1 MGDNIFMDFATLP
14 KIELHLHLDCSLS
27 YAAVSRIDPS
37 VTLQAYQQE
46 FNGPTSRFTNLEG
59 FFKRAP
65 KGTALM
71 QTEGQIRL
79 VTFDVFEQLRQDNI
93 LYAEL
98 LLVPFMHTS
107 QGLSAEHVVEILN
120 DAVARA
126 SSATGIE
133 ARIILS
139 TLRHY
144 STQQSLATV
153 KLVERFKGTHVAG
166 VDLGAYEAGFP
177 IYAHIPAFQYAAQQ
191 GIPRTV
197 HAGEA
202 RGAESV
208 WETLKHL
215 RPSRVGHGVRSIE
228 DPALVEHLRKE
239 RIHLEICP
247 TSNVQINLYESYAH
261 HPINTFYE
269 SGVSLGVNTD
279 TRMIANVTLTQE
291 YEKLHEVFGW
301 DKRHFLQCNLN
312 AIEAAFL
319 PEDVKRHL
327 EKQVR
332 AGYGTLG

>member
-1 MGDNIFMDFATLP
+1 MDIASLP

-27 YAAVSRIDPS
+27 YAAVSRLDPS
-37 VTLQAYQQE
+37 VTRHAYQRE
-46 FNGPTSRFTNLEG
+46 FNGPSSRFANLEE
-59 FFKRAP
+59 FFERAP

-71 QTEGQIRL
+71 QTEEQIRL

-93 LYAEL
+93 LYVEI

-107 QGLSAEHVVEILN
+107 QGLSAEHVVDILN
-120 DAVARA
+120 DAVTRV
-126 SSATGIE
+126 SSEMGIE
-133 ARIILS
+133 ARVILS

-144 STQQSLATV
+144 SMQQSFATV
-153 KLVERFKGTHVAG
+153 KLVERFKGTHIAG

-228 DPALVEHLRKE
+228 DPLLVEHLRKE
-239 RIHLEICP
+239 RIHLELCP

-261 HPINTFYE
+261 HPINAFYE
-269 SGVSLGVNTD
+269 SGVSVGVNTD

-291 YEKLHEVFGW
+291 YENLHEVFGW
-301 DKRHFLQCNLN
+301 GKRHFLQCNLN
-312 AIEAAFL
+312 ALEAAFL
-319 PEDVKRHL
+319 PEDVKQHL
-327 EKQVR
+327 EKHVR
-332 AGYGTLG
+332 AGYGA

>member
-1 MGDNIFMDFATLP
+1 MDIASLP

-27 YAAVSRIDPS
+27 YAAVSRLDPS
-37 VTLQAYQQE
+37 VTRHAYQRE
-46 FNGPTSRFTNLEG
+46 FNGPSGRFASLEE
-59 FFKRAP
+59 FFERAP

-71 QTEGQIRL
+71 QTEEQIRL
-79 VTFDVFEQLRQDNI
+79 VTFDVFEQLRRDNI
-93 LYAEL
+93 LYVEI

-107 QGLSAEHVVEILN
+107 QGLSAEHVVDILD
-120 DAVARA
+120 DAVTEA
-126 SSATGIE
+126 SAATGIE
-133 ARIILS
+133 ARVILS

-144 STQQSLATV
+144 SMQQSLATV
-153 KLVERFKGTHVAG
+153 KLVERFKGTHIAG
-166 VDLGAYEAGFP
+166 IDLGAYEAGFP
-177 IYAHIPAFQYAAQQ
+177 IYAHIAAFQYAAQQ

-228 DPALVEHLRKE
+228 DPLLVEHLRKE
-239 RIHLEICP
+239 RIHLELCP
-247 TSNVQINLYESYAH
+247 TSNVQINLYESYAY
-261 HPINTFYE
+261 HPINAFYE
-269 SGVSLGVNTD
+269 SGVSVSVNTD

-312 AIEAAFL
+312 ALEAAFL
-319 PEDVKRHL
+319 PEDVKRRLKKHI
-327 EKQVR
+327 R
-332 AGYGTLG
+332 SGYGA

>member
-1 MGDNIFMDFATLP
+1 MDFAPLP

-37 VTLQAYQQE
+37 VTLQEYQQQ
-46 FNGPTSRFTNLEG
+46 FNGPTSGFTNLEE

-71 QTEGQIRL
+71 QTEGQIHL

-98 LLVPFMHTS
+98 LLVPFLHTS
-107 QGLSAEHVVEILN
+107 QGLSAEHVVAILN

-126 SSATGIE
+126 SSETGIE

-197 HAGEA
+197 HAGEM

-215 RPSRVGHGVRSIE
+215 RPSRIGHGVRSIE
-228 DPALVEHLRKE
+228 DPALVEHLRQE

-247 TSNVQINLYESYAH
+247 TSNVQISLYESYAH

-269 SGVSLGVNTD
+269 SGVSMGVNTD

-291 YEKLHEVFGW
+291 YEKLHKAFGW
-301 DKRHFLQCNLN
+301 DKGHFLQCNLN

-319 PEDVKRHL
+319 PEDVKRRL

-332 AGYGTLG
+332 AGYGAQESYLSI

>member
-1 MGDNIFMDFATLP
+1 MDFARLP

-27 YAAVSRIDPS
+27 YAAVSRLDPS
-37 VTLQAYQQE
+37 ITLQEYQQE
-46 FNGPTSRFTNLEG
+46 FQGPKSSFTNLEE

-71 QTEGQIRL
+71 QTEEQIRI
-79 VTFDVFEQLRQDNI
+79 VTCDVFEQLRQDHI

-98 LLVPFMHTS
+98 LFVPLMHTS
-107 QGLSAEHVVEILN
+107 QGLSPERVVAVLN
-120 DAVARA
+120 DAVARESA
-126 SSATGIE
+126 ATGIE

-144 STQQSLATV
+144 SMQQSLATV

-166 VDLGAYEAGFP
+166 IDLGAYEAGFP
-177 IYAHIPAFQYAAQQ
+177 IDAHIPAFHYAAQR

-215 RPSRVGHGVRSIE
+215 RPTRVGHGVRSIE
-228 DPALVEHLRKE
+228 DPVLVEHLRTE
-239 RIHLEICP
+239 RIHLELCP

-261 HPINTFYE
+261 HPIHSFYV
-269 SGVSLGVNTD
+269 SDVSLGVNTD

-291 YEKLHEVFGW
+291 YEKLHDAFGW
-301 DKRHFLQCNLN
+301 DKSHFLQCNLN

-319 PEDVKRHL
+319 PEDVKGRL
-327 EKQVR
+327 EQQIRV
-332 AGYGTLG
+332 GYGA

>member
-1 MGDNIFMDFATLP
+1 MDFATLP

-37 VTLQAYQQE
+37 VTLREYQQE
-46 FNGPTSRFTNLEG
+46 FNGPTSFANLEE

-65 KGTALM
+65 RGTALM
-71 QTEGQIRL
+71 QTEEQIRL
-79 VTFDVFEQLRQDNI
+79 VTFDVFEQLRHDNI
-93 LYAEL
+93 LYAEI

-107 QGLSAEHVVEILN
+107 QGLSPENVVEILD
-120 DAVARA
+120 DAVAKA
-126 SSATGIE
+126 SSETGVE
-133 ARIILS
+133 GRIILS

-144 STQQSLATV
+144 SMQQSLATV
-153 KLVERFKGTHVAG
+153 KLVERFRGTHVAG

-215 RPSRVGHGVRSIE
+215 R
-228 DPALVEHLRKE
+228 KE

-247 TSNVQINLYESYAH
+247 TSNVQINLFESYAH

-279 TRMIANVTLTQE
+279 TRMIANVTLAQE
-291 YEKLHEVFGW
+291 YEKLHQAFGW
-301 DKRHFLQCNLN
+301 DRRHFLQCNLN

-319 PEDVKRHL
+319 PEDVKMRL

-332 AGYGTLG
+332 AGYGV

>member
-1 MGDNIFMDFATLP
+1 MDFAAFP

-37 VTLQAYQQE
+37 VTLQEYQQE
-46 FNGPTSRFTNLEG
+46 FNGPTSRFANLEE

-71 QTEGQIRL
+71 QTEQQIRL

-98 LLVPFMHTS
+98 LLVPFLHTR
-107 QGLSAEHVVEILN
+107 QGLSAEQVVESLN

-126 SSATGIE
+126 SAATGIE
-133 ARIILS
+133 ARLILS

-177 IYAHIPAFQYAAQQ
+177 IYAHIPAFHYAAQQ

-208 WETLKHL
+208 WETLHHL

-228 DPALVEHLRKE
+228 DPALVAHLRKE
-239 RIHLEICP
+239 RIHLELCP

-261 HPINTFYE
+261 HPINTFYQA
-269 SGVSLGVNTD
+269 GVSLGVNTD
-279 TRMIANVTLTQE
+279 TRMIANITLTQE

-312 AIEAAFL
+312 AIAAAFL
-319 PEDVKRHL
+319 PEDVKRRL

-332 AGYGTLG
+332 AGYGALGD

>member
-1 MGDNIFMDFATLP
+1 MDFAAFP

-27 YAAVSRIDPS
+27 YAVVSRMDPS
-37 VTLQAYQQE
+37 VTLQEYQQE
-46 FNGPTSRFTNLEG
+46 FNGPSSRFTNLEE

-71 QTEGQIRL
+71 QTEQQIRL

-107 QGLSAEHVVEILN
+107 QGLSVENVVEILN
-120 DAVARA
+120 DAVAKV

-191 GIPRTV
+191 GIPRAV

-208 WETLKHL
+208 WETLHHL

-239 RIHLEICP
+239 RIHLELCP

-269 SGVSLGVNTD
+269 AGVSLGVNTD
-279 TRMIANVTLTQE
+279 TRMIANITLTQE
-291 YEKLHEVFGW
+291 YEKLHKVFGW

-312 AIEAAFL
+312 ALAAAFL
-319 PEDVKRHL
+319 SENVKRRL

-332 AGYGTLG
+332 AGYGALGD

>member
-1 MGDNIFMDFATLP
+1 MDFAAFP

-37 VTLQAYQQE
+37 VTLQEYQQE
-46 FNGPTSRFTNLEG
+46 FNGPTSRFANLEE

-71 QTEGQIRL
+71 QTEQQIRL

-98 LLVPFMHTS
+98 LLVPFLHTS
-107 QGLSAEHVVEILN
+107 QGLSAEQVVEILN

-126 SSATGIE
+126 SAATGIE
-133 ARIILS
+133 VRLILS

-144 STQQSLATV
+144 STQQSVATV

-177 IYAHIPAFQYAAQQ
+177 IDAHIPAFHYAAQQ

-208 WETLKHL
+208 WETLHHL

-239 RIHLEICP
+239 RIHLELCP

-269 SGVSLGVNTD
+269 AGVSLGVNTD
-279 TRMIANVTLTQE
+279 TRMIANITLTQE
-291 YEKLHEVFGW
+291 YEKLHQVFGW
-301 DKRHFLQCNLN
+301 DQRHFLQCNLN
-312 AIEAAFL
+312 ALAAAFL
-319 PEDVKRHL
+319 PEEVKRRL

-332 AGYGTLG
+332 AGYGALGDELSR

>member
-1 MGDNIFMDFATLP
+1 MDFAILP

-37 VTLQAYQQE
+37 VTLQEYQQE
-46 FNGPTSRFTNLEG
+46 FNGPTSRFTNLEE
-59 FFKRAP
+59 FFVRAP

-71 QTEGQIRL
+71 QTEEQIRL

-93 LYAEL
+93 LYVEL
-98 LLVPFMHTS
+98 LLVPFLHTS
-107 QGLSAEHVVEILN
+107 QGLSTEHVVEILN

-126 SSATGIE
+126 SSTTGIE

-139 TLRHY
+139 ILRHY
-144 STQQSLATV
+144 STQQSLATA
-153 KLVERFKGTHVAG
+153 KLAERFKGSYVAG
-166 VDLGAYEAGFP
+166 IDLGAYEAGFP
-177 IYAHIPAFQYAAQQ
+177 IYAHIDTFRYAVQQ

-202 RGAESV
+202 RGPEGV

-215 RPSRVGHGVRSIE
+215 HPLRVGHGVRSIE

-247 TSNVQINLYESYAH
+247 TSNVQINLYESYAC

-269 SGVSLGVNTD
+269 SGVSLGVNSD

-291 YEKLHEVFGW
+291 YEKLHEAFGW

-312 AIEAAFL
+312 ALEAAFL
-319 PEDVKRHL
+319 PEDVKQRL

-332 AGYGTLG
+332 AGYEA

>member
-1 MGDNIFMDFATLP
+1 MDFAPLP

-37 VTLQAYQQE
+37 VTLQEYQQE
-46 FNGPTSRFTNLEG
+46 FKGPTSRFTNLEE

-79 VTFDVFEQLRQDNI
+79 VTFDVFAQLRQDNI
-93 LYAEL
+93 LYAEI

-107 QGLSAEHVVEILN
+107 QGLSAEQVVEILN
-120 DAVARA
+120 DAVAKA
-126 SSATGIE
+126 SSETGIE

-153 KLVERFKGTHVAG
+153 KLVERFKETRVAG
-166 VDLGAYEAGFP
+166 IDLGAYEAGFP

-239 RIHLEICP
+239 RIHLELCP

-291 YEKLHEVFGW
+291 YEKLHEAFGW

-312 AIEAAFL
+312 ALEAAFL
-319 PEDVKRHL
+319 PEDVKRRL
-327 EKQVR
+327 EKQIR
-332 AGYGTLG
+332 AGYGV